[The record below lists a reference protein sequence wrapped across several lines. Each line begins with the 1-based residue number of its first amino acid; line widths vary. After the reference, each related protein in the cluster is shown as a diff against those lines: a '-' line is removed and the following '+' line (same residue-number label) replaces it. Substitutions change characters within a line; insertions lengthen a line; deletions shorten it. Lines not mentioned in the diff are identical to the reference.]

1 VSRAVLRCRVCERT
15 QPLAPISTCP
25 ACHEPL
31 DVDYGLPEHGFR
43 PGDDAPHSM
52 WRYAALLPHRPDDDA
67 TPGLTPLV
75 PAPRLSQALGIEL
88 LLKLEDANPTH
99 SFKDRVA
106 GSAVAAAQAFGFET
120 ICCASTG
127 NLGEAIAAR
136 CAAAGLE
143 AVVLC
148 PRDDVATVPV
158 ATYGARMFGVDGS
171 FDDCRALERQLE
183 GLFPW
188 GFVGGNLHALA
199 AEGAKT
205 IAYELAEQLDWQLP
219 DAVVAPVA
227 SGALIAKLAQGFD
240 ELAAVG
246 ALAGAA
252 APRPRLYGAQAG
264 GCPPL
269 AAAWTD
275 DRPPSRVRPVT
286 GVRSL
291 AVGDPAFGDLA
302 VGAARM
308 SGGAIHAVA
317 EDEIG
322 ENMALL
328 AETTGVFGET
338 AAGVTLGALRRA
350 VASGAIG
357 ERDTVVL
364 LVTGDGLKTPQP
376 VADRLQPV
384 EVEADADALHE
395 HLGVVI

>member
-1 VSRAVLRCRVCERT
+1 VSRATLRCRVCERT

-148 PRDDVATVPV
+148 PRDDVAAVPV

-246 ALAGAA
+246 ALAGPGM
-252 APRPRLYGAQAG
+252 PRPRLYGAQAG

-275 DRPPSRVRPVT
+275 DRPPSRVRPAT
-286 GVRSL
+286 EVRSL

-308 SGGAIHAVA
+308 SGGAIHSVA
-317 EDEIG
+317 EDEIA
-322 ENMALL
+322 ERTAFL
-328 AETTGVFGET
+328 AETTGVLSDS
-338 AAGVTLGALRRA
+338 AGGVALGALLELVRTGT
-350 VASGAIG
+350 VAEG
-357 ERDTVVL
+357 ERVVL
-364 LVTGDGLKTPQP
+364 VVTGSGLKRHGFE
-376 VADRLQPV
+376 VAAKAEEIDSDV
-384 EVEADADALHE
+384 DALLAA
-395 HLGVVI
+395 LGV